1 MTRRNVAA
9 GLALA
14 LAAPA
19 LLAAQLPVP
28 PGPPVDPDL
37 QFEAA
42 SIKPYDAT
50 SGGAMMRMMPGQLDA
65 VGIPVRLLLRQALR
79 VQDYQLIGLPSWADT
94 ERYAIVAK
102 APAGAQQNAMPVM
115 LVNLLK
121 DRLKLATHAETREM
135 PILNLVLARAD
146 GKLGAGLKPSSPEC
160 QAMISARAAGP
171 GPGGPGRPGGPGAG
185 PGGPGGPG
193 GPAGPAA
200 GPGRG
205 APPGP
210 GGPGGPPSFD
220 EKNPPCGG
228 MRMGGG
234 VAAGGG
240 IGMAQIVQLLSQFTG
255 RPVNDKTGLTGVY
268 DFSLKFT
275 PDPGLGGGSNPFGP
289 PPPGTPQLAPDADPN
304 APNIFT
310 AVQEQLGLKL
320 DSTRGPV
327 PVTVIDRIEKP
338 TLD

>member
-1 MTRRNVAA
+1 MRWNLAA
-9 GLALA
+9 SLALA

-28 PGPPVDPDL
+28 PGPAVDPNA

-65 VGIPVRLLLRQALR
+65 IGIPVRLLLRQALR

-115 LVNLLK
+115 LANLLK
-121 DRLKLATHAETREM
+121 DRFKLATHPETREM
-135 PILNLVLARAD
+135 PILNLVLARSD
-146 GKLGAGLKPSSPEC
+146 GKLGAGLRPSSPEC
-160 QAMISARAAGP
+160 QAMISARGAGP

-185 PGGPGGPG
+185 PNGPGGPG
-193 GPAGPAA
+193 GPAGPGA

-210 GGPGGPPSFD
+210 GGPGGPPTFD
-220 EKNPPCGG
+220 ADNPPCGS
-228 MRMGGG
+228 MRQGPGIVG
-234 VAAGGG
+234 GGG
-240 IGMAQIVQLLSQFTG
+240 IGFAQIAQMLSQLTG
-255 RPVNDKTGLTGVY
+255 RPVIDKTGLTGVF
-268 DFSLKFT
+268 DFNLKYT
-275 PDPGLGGGSNPFGP
+275 PEPGLGGNNNPFGP
-289 PPPGTPQLAPDADPN
+289 PPPGAPQLAPGADPN
-304 APNIFT
+304 APNVFT

-320 DSTRGPV
+320 ESTRGSV
-327 PVTVIDRIEKP
+327 PVTVIDHIEKP